1 MLRVFLYGL
10 LLIGF
15 HIGLKAQGLR
25 DPDRDMVAMRMIT
38 HQLMLWQGDSSHA
51 IPPVI
56 ALDETQYRLNFNTDL
71 QFTPKTLVDFIAK
84 VMHEYNIAEQYR
96 VQVRSCMGDTI
107 VYSFQVGG
115 IESGDIV
122 PCLGRQ
128 QKKACYYLQVSILD
142 TFQLLATQQDR
153 EKDLLLEEADLN
165 SKRFYPL
172 VFLAIVIAAF
182 WYLMFRK
189 NITTGNKALTETKN
203 SEIIWLG
210 STQFSEQKLN
220 ISFNNVKTEL
230 SAKESDLLAFL
241 AQHLNQRVEK
251 ERILEAVWGDDGD
264 YVGRTL
270 DVFISKLRKK
280 LALDA
285 RIRIINI
292 RGIGYQLQVAED

>member
-1 MLRVFLYGL
+1 MGL
-10 LLIGF
+10 HL
-15 HIGLKAQGLR
+15 GLNAQRLR
-25 DPDRDMVAMRMIT
+25 DPARDVVAMRMIA
-38 HQLMLWQGDSSHA
+38 HQLMLWQGDSSQA

-56 ALDETQYRLNFNTDL
+56 PLDETQYRINFNTDL
-71 QFTPKTLVDFIAK
+71 QFTPEAMVDFIAK
-84 VMHEYNIAEQYR
+84 VMRDYTIAEQYR
-96 VQVRSCMGDTI
+96 VQVRSCLGDTI

-142 TFQLLATQQDR
+142 TFQVLAADKGSV
-153 EKDLLLEEADLN
+153 EDLDSEEADLN
-165 SKRFYPL
+165 SKWFYFF
-172 VFLAIVIAAF
+172 VFLAMVIAAF
-182 WYLMFRK
+182 WKLMLK
-189 NITTGNKALTETKN
+189 KSKMPDNKILTETKD
-203 SEIIWLG
+203 SEITWLG
-210 STQFSEQKLN
+210 STQFSEQRLS

-280 LALDA
+280 LALDTS
-285 RIRIINI
+285 IRIVNI
-292 RGIGYQLQVAED
+292 RGIGYQLQVVED

>member
-1 MLRVFLYGL
+1 MGL
-10 LLIGF
+10 HL
-15 HIGLKAQGLR
+15 GLNAQRLR
-25 DPDRDMVAMRMIT
+25 DPARDAVAMRMIA
-38 HQLMLWQGDSSHA
+38 HQLMLWQGDSSQA

-56 ALDETQYRLNFNTDL
+56 PLDETQYRINFNTDL
-71 QFTPKTLVDFIAK
+71 QFTPEAMVDFIAK
-84 VMHEYNIAEQYR
+84 VMRDYTIAEQYR
-96 VQVRSCMGDTI
+96 VQVRSCLGDTI

-142 TFQLLATQQDR
+142 TFQVLAADKGSV
-153 EKDLLLEEADLN
+153 EDLDLEEADLN
-165 SKRFYPL
+165 SKWFYFL
-172 VFLAIVIAAF
+172 VFLAMVVAAF
-182 WYLMFRK
+182 WNLMFRK
-189 NITTGNKALTETKN
+189 NKVPENKILTETKD
-203 SEIIWLG
+203 SEITWLG
-210 STQFSEQKLN
+210 STQFSEQRLS

-280 LALDA
+280 LALDTS
-285 RIRIINI
+285 IRIVNI
-292 RGIGYQLQVAED
+292 RGIGYQLQVVED

>member
-1 MLRVFLYGL
+1 MFKVFSYCL
-10 LLIGF
+10 LLL
-15 HIGLKAQGLR
+15 GLNLGLSAQRLR
-25 DPDRDMVAMRMIT
+25 DPARDAVAMRMIA
-38 HQLMLWQGDSSHA
+38 HQLMLWQGDSSQA

-56 ALDETQYRLNFNTDL
+56 ALNETQFRINFNTDL
-71 QFTPKTLVDFIAK
+71 QFTPKALVDFIAK
-84 VMHEYNIAEQYR
+84 VMRDYNIAEQYR
-96 VQVRSCMGDTI
+96 VQVRNCMGDTI

-122 PCLGRQ
+122 PCLGRE

-142 TFQLLATQQDR
+142 TFQVLAAEKDR
-153 EKDLLLEEADLN
+153 EEDLRLEEADIN
-165 SKRFYPL
+165 SKWFYLLIFIAL
-172 VFLAIVIAAF
+172 VFGAF
-182 WYLMFRK
+182 WYLMLRK
-189 NITTGNKALTETKN
+189 NKIPENKELTETKD
-203 SEIIWLG
+203 SEITWLG
-210 STQFSEQKLN
+210 STQFSAQRLS

-280 LALDA
+280 LALDSS
-285 RIRIINI
+285 IRIINI
-292 RGIGYQLQVAED
+292 RGIGYQLQVVED

>member
-1 MLRVFLYGL
+1 MFKVFSYGL
-10 LLIGF
+10 LLM
-15 HIGLKAQGLR
+15 GLHLGLNAQRLR
-25 DPDRDMVAMRMIT
+25 DPARDVVAMRMIA
-38 HQLMLWQGDSSHA
+38 HQLMLWQGDSSQA

-56 ALDETQYRLNFNTDL
+56 PLDETQYRINFNTDL
-71 QFTPKTLVDFIAK
+71 QFTPEAMVDFIAK
-84 VMHEYNIAEQYR
+84 VMRDYTITEQYR
-96 VQVRSCMGDTI
+96 VQVRSCLGDTI

-142 TFQLLATQQDR
+142 TFQVLAADKGSV
-153 EKDLLLEEADLN
+153 EDLVLKEADLN
-165 SKRFYPL
+165 SKWFYFF
-172 VFLAIVIAAF
+172 VFLAMVIAAF
-182 WYLMFRK
+182 WKLMLK
-189 NITTGNKALTETKN
+189 KSKVPENKILTETKD
-203 SEIIWLG
+203 SEITWLG
-210 STQFSEQKLN
+210 STQFSEQRLS

-280 LALDA
+280 LALDTS
-285 RIRIINI
+285 IRIVNI
-292 RGIGYQLQVAED
+292 RGIGYQLQVVED